1 MERERSR
8 KLQKSPCV
16 KPGKPPMV
24 TRRSFL
30 KTGAVATAA
39 APFFL
44 RSRSLGRGKP
54 KNILFIISDEHRFDV
69 VGHRGNQYVATPN
82 IDRLAREGVRFDNH
96 YCQHP
101 LCVPSRMSLIT
112 SQYPYMHGTIENIVP
127 SKKNTLIQQFRRSG
141 GFRTYL
147 VGKSHMT
154 TKEFDLVYDHE
165 NLNLQLDEATVR
177 QRAKA
182 REEYEAYYSG
192 ASLLRMEVNA
202 MYHAYP
208 LAEELFE
215 ETLFTKLASRILEQH
230 RREPFLLW
238 LSFLR
243 PHMPWTPP
251 LRFYEKYKHLSLPV
265 PPPPSPE
272 LLERLPLLKRAENLE
287 KGINGLTQAE
297 IANSVKAYYACVE
310 FMDNCVGMALN
321 MLDSYGLAEETVVV
335 YTSDHGEMLGDHGTF
350 FKRCLYEPSVRVPCL
365 MRCPGHIPPGTVVR
379 RVTESIDIFP
389 TLLDYAGIPKFGT
402 EQGKSLLPLVE
413 LTSYAGWEDVA
424 FTETKGYSDLERGYM
439 VRKDQWKYCYY
450 PEDREELFDLESDP
464 GEKRNLI
471 GGSGYEK
478 VTSLL
483 RERIQRRFGI
493 KFLEPGTAGGVSH
506 KA

>member
-1 MERERSR
+1 ME
-8 KLQKSPCV
+8 QNPCV
-16 KPGKPPMV
+16 EPERQHQI
-24 TRRSFL
+24 TRRAFL
-30 KTGAVATAA
+30 KTGAVAAA
-39 APFFL
+39 TAPFFL
-44 RSRSLGRGKP
+44 RSRGFGRGRP
-54 KNILFIISDEHRFDV
+54 RNILFIISDEHRFDV
-69 VGHRGNQYVATPN
+69 VGHRGNPYISTPN

-127 SKKNTLIQQFRRSG
+127 SKKNTLIEQFRRLG
-141 GFRTYL
+141 GLKTYL
-147 VGKSHMT
+147 AGKSHMT

-165 NLNLQLDEATVR
+165 NLNLQLDQATVQ
-177 QRAKA
+177 QRAQA
-182 REEYEAYYSG
+182 REEYKALYNG
-192 ASLLRMEVNA
+192 AGALRMEINS

-251 LRFYEKYKHLSLPV
+251 PRFYEKYKNMSLPL

-272 LLERLPLLKRAENLE
+272 LLERLPLLKREENLD
-287 KGINGLTQAE
+287 KGINGLTQVE
-297 IANSVKAYYACVE
+297 IANSLKAYYACVE
-310 FMDNCVGMALN
+310 FMDHCVGMALR
-321 MLDSYGLAEETVVV
+321 MLESYDLVNQTIVV

-350 FKRCLYEPSVRVPCL
+350 FKRCLYEPSVHVPCV
-365 MRCPGHIPPGTVVR
+365 MRCPGLIPPGTVVR

-389 TLLDYAGIPKFGT
+389 TLLDYAGIPRFGT
-402 EQGKSLLPLVE
+402 EQGKSLRPLID
-413 LTSYAGWEDVA
+413 LSSYAGWEDVA
-424 FTETKGYSDLERGYM
+424 FSETKGYSDHRRGYM
-439 VRKDQWKYCYY
+439 IRKDQWKYCYY

-464 GEKRNLI
+464 GETRNLV
-471 GGSGYEK
+471 GESGYERI
-478 VTSLL
+478 TSVL
-483 RERIQRRFGI
+483 RERIRIRFGI
-493 KFLEPGTAGGVSH
+493 KFLAPGTAGEASR